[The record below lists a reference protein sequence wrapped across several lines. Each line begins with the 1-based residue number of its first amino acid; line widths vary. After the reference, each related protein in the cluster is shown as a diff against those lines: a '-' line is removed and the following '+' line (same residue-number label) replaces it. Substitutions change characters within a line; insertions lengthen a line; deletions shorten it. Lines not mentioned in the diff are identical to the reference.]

1 MATTRPPRPDADLP
15 ARTVE
20 WLDGRPH
27 IERNFVYSVWERLAE
42 LERFGC
48 PTGPIDALR
57 SILLDHQPAT
67 RPGRCHGC
75 RRLTWRHRVVWRSHL
90 IPVPVPRCRR
100 FPCLVWSQ
108 IGVEL
113 LEIPAERGRHR
124 RAADSDWRRARS
136 PPGRAGDHQTLQPD
150 RAGAAPQANGGG
162 PMAGRHSRRGRHTH
176 LLLPEGDH
184 SRKSVRG
191 IVQSVCCGRGLL
203 VMVGHFF

>member
-1 MATTRPPRPDADLP
+1 MPTRPPRPEVVLP

-27 IERNFVYSVWERLAE
+27 VERNFVHSVWDRLAE

-67 RPGRCHGC
+67 HSGRCHGC
-75 RRLTWRHRVVWRSHL
+75 RRLTWCHRVVWRYHL
-90 IPVPVPRCRR
+90 IPVPRCRH

-113 LEIPAERGRHR
+113 LESPAERGRHR
-124 RAADSDWRRARS
+124 R
-136 PPGRAGDHQTLQPD
+136 PAGTPD
-150 RAGAAPQANGGG
+150 PSG
-162 PMAGRHSRRGRHTH
+162 PA
-176 LLLPEGDH
+176 
-184 SRKSVRG
+184 
-191 IVQSVCCGRGLL
+191 
-203 VMVGHFF
+203 VG